1 MDGSRENVN
10 YHYQNG
16 LGMKKSGIYK
26 IQSIIKPNKVY
37 IGSAVDINLR
47 KWQHFNDLKKNK
59 HGNGKLQ
66 NHYNK
71 YGKDDLQFYF
81 LLGCDK
87 EDLIKTEQYFI
98 DSYNPFFNICKKA
111 GSSLGL
117 KRSEETRKKIG
128 DFWRGKTSQF
138 KGKMHTEEAKLK
150 NSLAHKNKP
159 SPRKGVKLSIE
170 TKLKISLSKKGHGS
184 FTGKHHSDATK
195 LKISKSKLG
204 IKLKKRL

>member
-1 MDGSRENVN
+1 
-10 YHYQNG
+10 
-16 LGMKKSGIYK
+16 MKISGIYK
-26 IQSIIKPNKVY
+26 IQSVIKPNKIY
-37 IGSAVDINLR
+37 IGSAININLR
-47 KWQHFNDLKKNK
+47 KWQHFNDFKKNR
-59 HGNGKLQ
+59 HGNSRLQ

-71 YGKDDLQFYF
+71 YGKDDLQFSF

-87 EDLIKTEQYFI
+87 KDLIKIEQYFI

-111 GSSLGL
+111 DSSLGL

-128 DFWRGKTSQF
+128 DYWRGKTSNF
-138 KGKMHTEEAKLK
+138 KGKSHTPEANLK

-184 FTGKHHSDATK
+184 FTGKHHSEETK
-195 LKISKSKLG
+195 LKISKSKFG
-204 IKLKKRL
+204 VKLKQRI